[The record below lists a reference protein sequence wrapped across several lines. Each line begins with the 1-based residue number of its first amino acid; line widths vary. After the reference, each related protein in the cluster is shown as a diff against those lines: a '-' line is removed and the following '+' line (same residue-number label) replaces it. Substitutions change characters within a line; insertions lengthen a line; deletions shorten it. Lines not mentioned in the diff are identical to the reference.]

1 MLSQERQIFKN
12 IYSKGLDKIDKLF
25 KKVDYSDVKFIVN
38 NSGLKIDF
46 SKLKDPVAFV
56 DSSKNLEISIEE
68 ARYKQEAF
76 NRYLKK

>member
-12 IYSKGLDKIDKLF
+12 IYSKGLDKIDNLF

-68 ARYKQEAF
+68 AR
-76 NRYLKK
+76 

>member
-1 MLSQERQIFKN
+1 M
-12 IYSKGLDKIDKLF
+12 
-25 KKVDYSDVKFIVN
+25 KFIVN

>member
-12 IYSKGLDKIDKLF
+12 IYTKGLDKIDKLF

-56 DSSKNLEISIEE
+56 DSSKNSEISIEE

>member
-56 DSSKNLEISIEE
+56 DSSKNLEILIEE

>member
-68 ARYKQEAF
+68 AR
-76 NRYLKK
+76 